1 MPRKPRGAVR
11 LKVWLMILALALAFV
26 SIPAAPTSAA
36 TTAITFSDFSDIS
49 DLVLSG
55 STATYGNPIF
65 FGGQHVLRLTRGLS
79 AAGGAFLQDP
89 IPLVDGGGFKA
100 SFSTAF
106 TFQITNPVGCV
117 DTDGVQGADGLVFVV
132 QTTSNQYGSTGFG
145 MGYHGIPKSVGIE
158 FDTWNNGSIDRN
170 NGNHVGIDVNG
181 DVNSAAFAPVS
192 EGHMNNQQH
201 WNAWID
207 YDGDTQ
213 LLEVRVSQSSTRPA
227 SPILSHTI
235 DLPAVLESP
244 DAYVGFTSG
253 TGCAGGQHD
262 IRSWEFTNT
271 YQPIGAC
278 PDGLNFLA
286 PLSSTANTD
295 ISNGST
301 VGIKF
306 QYCNSGSFL
315 HDESVI
321 ILVSEGGMP
330 ITAWVYGSDIAI
342 DDGARE
348 YRQDWDTSLYGL
360 YSGQVLTVE
369 VYMNDMLM
377 GTAQVTI
384 TP

>member
-1 MPRKPRGAVR
+1 MPRKHRGALR
-11 LKVWLMILALALAFV
+11 LKAWFMILTLALAFTF
-26 SIPAAPTSAA
+26 IPAPVHAA
-36 TTAITFSDFSDIS
+36 TTTVTFNDFSDIS

-55 STATYGNPIF
+55 NTATNGNPIF

-79 AAGGAFLQDP
+79 QAGGAFLRDP
-89 IPLVDGGGFKA
+89 IALTDSSGFKA

-106 TFQITNPVGCV
+106 DFQITNPVGCT

-132 QTTSNQYGSTGFG
+132 QTTSNQYGGAG
-145 MGYHGIPKSVGIE
+145 GGIGYQGIPKSVGIE
-158 FDTWNNGSIDRN
+158 FDTWNNGSWDRH
-170 NGNHVGIDVNG
+170 NGNHVGVDVNG
-181 DVNSAAFAPVS
+181 NVNSVAFAQVT
-192 EGHMNNQQH
+192 EGHMNNQNVWH
-201 WNAWID
+201 AWID

-213 LLEVRVSQSSTRPA
+213 LLEVRVSQSATRPA
-227 SPILSHTI
+227 SPILSHII

-271 YQPIGAC
+271 YRPIGAC
-278 PDGLNFLA
+278 PDGVTFLA
-286 PLSSTANTD
+286 PLSNSTNTD
-295 ISNGST
+295 VANGST

-306 QYCNSGSFL
+306 KYCDSGNFV

-321 ILVSEGGMP
+321 ILISDAGMP
-330 ITAWVYGSDIAI
+330 ITAWVYGSDIVI
-342 DDGARE
+342 DDGAEE

-360 YSGQVLTVE
+360 YPGQVLMVE

-377 GTAQVTI
+377 GTAQVTV